1 MTLSIIPVKPAG
13 GNQMSKN
20 AVAASFAAIVLMLCT
35 VTIPAAAQG
44 SNAFTIGPIAAR
56 GNDADRLLLGLG
68 AFNIDNRRNGGDV
81 AANGELE
88 YRFGWKLPF
97 LGSFIGPTIGAMA
110 TSDGGAQGYGGVY
123 ADFAWGH
130 WIVSPLAAVGA
141 WHQGDSKDLGGV
153 LSFRLALDAGYEFDS
168 GSRLGLRFAHI
179 SNAWT
184 HARNPGEEELL
195 ITYSIPLFEARPRGA
210 AR

>member
-1 MTLSIIPVKPAG
+1 
-13 GNQMSKN
+13 MSRH
-20 AVAASFAAIVLMLCT
+20 AVVAPIAAIVLMLCT
-35 VTIPAAAQG
+35 AALPAAAQT
-44 SNAFTIGPIAAR
+44 STAFTIGPVAAR
-56 GNDADRLLLGLG
+56 GVDADRLLLGLG
-68 AFNIDNRRNGGDV
+68 AFNIDKERNGGDL
-81 AANGELE
+81 AANAELE

-97 LGSFIGPTIGAMA
+97 LGSFIGPTVGAMA
-110 TSDGGAQGYGGVY
+110 TSDGGAQGYGGAY
-123 ADFAWGH
+123 ADFAWGR

-179 SNAWT
+179 SNAWS
-184 HARNPGEEELL
+184 HPRNPGEEELL
-195 ITYSIPLFEARPRGA
+195 ITYSIPLFEPGPRGA